1 MAFVYD
7 KEAYDMSLFE
17 AEDMS
22 AEDIILTTPIPKLT
36 KTGSLSLI

>member
-22 AEDIILTTPIPKLT
+22 AEDIQVKRQ
-36 KTGSLSLI
+36 KRKKF